1 MRSPEGSMLT
11 NESVCEVM
19 LSCFKICFEP
29 RLNELLR
36 RSAEQA
42 LKDMVLLLFMR
53 LPQFA
58 DDRTESGMLKKFQ
71 IMAAAIGK
79 DEKQRKRSSKMAVSQ
94 ENLLRSQ
101 GYKGSDLSNVGV
113 EEQRKIS
120 TQSAPGD
127 EVQQLNSCIN

>member
-42 LKDMVLLLFMR
+42 R

-101 GYKGSDLSNVGV
+101 SYKGSDLSNVGV